1 MTWKNPRSR
10 RSCLRGANNFAQFK
24 LFKGLL
30 LGAIFLALF
39 GLGCEND
46 IEKVKLIT
54 GKDQLPVETAQGLNV
69 IYSDSA
75 VVKVKLKAKT
85 MRRFSGEEPY
95 TEMPDGIHVA
105 FFDNSMQTKTTLTAS
120 KAIKKD
126 KSQMMEAFG
135 NVEVVN
141 AKGEKLNTEHLVW
154 NEGTKKISSDE
165 FVKISTTD
173 KIIFG
178 NGFESNQDFS
188 NYRIFKITGTININ
202 RNENPTNP

>member
-1 MTWKNPRSR
+1 MTSKNPKTNLSI
-10 RSCLRGANNFAQFK
+10 LFGDKKFAAGKSFN
-24 LFKGLL
+24 GLIS
-30 LGAIFLALF
+30 GSIFIALF

-54 GKDQLPVETAQGLNV
+54 DKDQMPVESAQGLNV

-75 VVKVKLKAKT
+75 LVKVKLKAKT
-85 MRRFSGEEPY
+85 MNRFGGEDPY
-95 TEMPDGIHVA
+95 TEMPQGIHVE
-105 FFDNSMQTKTTLTAS
+105 FFDDGMQTKTTLTAS
-120 KAIKKD
+120 KAIKKE
-126 KSQMMEAFG
+126 KSQTMEVFG

-154 NEGTKKISSDE
+154 NEGTKKISSNE

>member
-1 MTWKNPRSR
+1 MNRLCFGS
-10 RSCLRGANNFAQFK
+10 F
-24 LFKGLL
+24 
-30 LGAIFLALF
+30 FLALF
-39 GLGCEND
+39 GIGCEND
-46 IEKVKLIT
+46 IEKVKLVT
-54 GKDQLPVETAQGLNV
+54 GKDQMPIESAQGLDV

-85 MRRFSGEEPY
+85 MRRYGGEDPF
-95 TEMPDGIHVA
+95 TEMPEGIRVE
-105 FFDNSMQTKTTLTAS
+105 FFDRDMQSKTTLTAS

-126 KSQMMEAFG
+126 KSQTMEASG
-135 NVEVVN
+135 NVEVIN

-154 NEGTKKISSDE
+154 NEITRKISSNE
-165 FVKISTTD
+165 FVKISTND